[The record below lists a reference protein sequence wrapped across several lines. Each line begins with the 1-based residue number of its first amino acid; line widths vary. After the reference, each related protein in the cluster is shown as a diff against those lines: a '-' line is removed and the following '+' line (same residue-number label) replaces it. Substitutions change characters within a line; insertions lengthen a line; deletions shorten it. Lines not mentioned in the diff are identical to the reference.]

1 MMGLPMATNVEKP
14 SLSETK
20 EKPATN
26 VATSAGGETQ
36 TQGTQTKTQQEL
48 DAERRYEEAIEE
60 EYAKREGG
68 A

>member
-1 MMGLPMATNVEKP
+1 MGLPTATNVEKP

-20 EKPATN
+20 EDTPANT
-26 VATSAGGETQ
+26 AAFAAGQTQ

-48 DAERRYEEAIEE
+48 DAERRYEEAIED